1 MEKILIITEK
11 VNQFGVWMGGALMFL
26 ISGLIGVEV
35 LLRKLFAISIGG
47 ADELSSYVLAI
58 SCSWAF
64 GFSLL
69 RKAHIRIDILHAR
82 LPAVLRAGLDI
93 LSLLIFLLYL
103 CPLVYYASLVFSTSF
118 ARQSTANTP
127 LQTPLWIP
135 QGAWLAGLIVFLL
148 TIVVLLVATTARL
161 YGKDLAGASRLCGT
175 ATLEEEVEEESGIQM
190 GGAEEGVKS

>member
-1 MEKILIITEK
+1 
-11 VNQFGVWMGGALMFL
+11 MGGALMFL

-93 LSLLIFLLYL
+93 FSLLIFLLYL

-161 YGKDLAGASRLCGT
+161 YRKDLAGASHLCGT